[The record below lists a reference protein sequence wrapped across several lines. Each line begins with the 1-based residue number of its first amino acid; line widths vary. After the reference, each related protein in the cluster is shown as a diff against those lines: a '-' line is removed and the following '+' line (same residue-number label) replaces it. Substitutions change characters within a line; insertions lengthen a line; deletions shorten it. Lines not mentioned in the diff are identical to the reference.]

1 MISKGR
7 RLGCRLTALAV
18 AVLLAAPVAGAAAA
32 QKNGKKQEPK
42 RSKEENQQIQAV
54 YQAVDKVMAGDPAP
68 ASFQIGWHND
78 FLKAQNG
85 LIYVP
90 FTLSVDPSALPRKD
104 VVVYLRVAE
113 RPSADEAAESG
124 KDKDK
129 DGKERVYPYEDVWFP
144 TLASPA
150 AGLPLELSRAF
161 AVKAGDYD
169 VYIGVRE
176 RTKDKKAKPV
186 ETVLKQPLTVP
197 DYWNGQ
203 LATSSVIVADSVKQL
218 AAPLSAKEQAD
229 QPYTI
234 GQMQITPALDPTFK
248 KTSELSIIFLVYN
261 PALKDNKPDVAV
273 EYKFNQKTA
282 DGEKYFNK
290 TAPTLLN
297 ASTLPP
303 NFDLGA
309 GHQLV
314 AGQSVPLASFPPGDY
329 RLEIDVQD
337 KLSQKTITRD
347 VFFTVAG
354 S

>member
-1 MISKGR
+1 MVSKGR
-7 RLGCRLTALAV
+7 RLGWRLTAVVV
-18 AVLLAAPVAGAAAA
+18 AVLLAAPVAGVAAA

-68 ASFQIGWHND
+68 ASFQIGWRND

-90 FTLSVDPSALPRKD
+90 FTLSIDPAALPQKD
-104 VVVYLRVAE
+104 VVLYLRVAE

-124 KDKDK
+124 KDKDR
-129 DGKERVYPYEDVWFP
+129 KERVYPYEDVWFP

-150 AGLPLELSRAF
+150 AGLPLEVSRAF

-186 ETVLKQPLTVP
+186 EAVLKQPLSVP
-197 DYWNGQ
+197 DYWNGE
-203 LATSSVIVADSVKQL
+203 LATSSVIVAGSVKQL
-218 AAPLSAKEQAD
+218 AAPLSEKEQAE

-234 GQMQITPALDPTFK
+234 GRMQITPTFDNTFK
-248 KTSELSIIFLVYN
+248 KTEELSIIFLVYN

-273 EYKFNQKTA
+273 EYKFHQKTA
-282 DGEKYFNK
+282 DGEKYFNR

-337 KLSQKTITRD
+337 KLSQKTITHN
-347 VFFTVAG
+347 VLFTVTG

>member
-1 MISKGR
+1 MGARGR
-7 RLGCRLTALAV
+7 DLGWRLAAVLAVALAV
-18 AVLLAAPVAGAAAA
+18 SPVVAA
-32 QKNGKKQEPK
+32 QKNDKKQEPK
-42 RSKEENQQIQAV
+42 RTKEQTQQLQAI
-54 YQAVDKVMAGDPAP
+54 YQLVDKVMDGAPAP
-68 ASFQIGWHND
+68 APFGIGWRND

-90 FTLSVDPSALPRKD
+90 FTLSIDPAKLSTRD
-104 VVVYLRVAE
+104 VVLYLRVAA
-113 RPSADEAAESG
+113 RPAAAEATATDT
-124 KDKDK
+124 KTDKNK
-129 DGKERVYPYEDVWFP
+129 GAAVYPYEDAWFS
-144 TLASPA
+144 TLTSP
-150 AGLPLELSRAF
+150 GPNLPLEISRAF
-161 AVKAGDYD
+161 AVKAGEYD
-169 VYIGVRE
+169 VYVGIRE
-176 RTKDKKAKPV
+176 RTKNKKATPV
-186 ETVLKQPLTVP
+186 EAVLKEPLTVP
-197 DYWNGQ
+197 DYWNGE
-203 LATSSVIVADSVKQL
+203 LATSSVIVADGVKHL
-218 AAPLSAKEQAD
+218 AAPLSAEEQAE

-234 GQMQITPALDPTFK
+234 GEMQITPAFDNTFK
-248 KTSELSIIFLVYN
+248 KNEELSILFLVYN

-303 NFDLGA
+303 DFDLGA

-329 RLEIDVQD
+329 RLQIEVQD
-337 KLSQKTITRD
+337 KLAQKTITHD